1 MHEDHETGLEPAKFD
16 GRIEDM
22 ADTVFYVKI
31 REDYQRAR
39 EDYFPHIAASYT
51 TISRS
56 FIKGKTYPVLAVRHM
71 TMIAD
76 DEKNVETSQFL
87 VPTESGNFIWVQS
100 EIFRFAGLNP
110 ENK

>member
-1 MHEDHETGLEPAKFD
+1 
-16 GRIEDM
+16 M
-22 ADTVFYVKI
+22 ADAIFYVTI
-31 REDYQRAR
+31 RNDYQKAR
-39 EDYFPHIAASYT
+39 EDYFPHITASYT
-51 TISRS
+51 AIAKS
-56 FIKGKTYPVLAVRHM
+56 FIKKKAYPVLAVRHM

-76 DEKNVETSQFL
+76 DEKNVETAQFL

>member
-1 MHEDHETGLEPAKFD
+1 MYEYHESGLEPAKID
-16 GRIEDM
+16 ERMRSM
-22 ADTVFYVKI
+22 ASTVFYVTI
-31 REDYQRAR
+31 REDYQKAR

-51 TISRS
+51 TIAKS
-56 FIKGKTYPVLAVRHM
+56 FTKGKPYPVLAVRHM

-76 DEKNVETSQFL
+76 DAKNVETSQFL

-110 ENK
+110 EDK